1 MPMHSRP
8 QSPSRRRRFRRYL
21 WLLLLIAFIIP
32 IAASAGRLAYDGGPR
47 GWESSWSSAGSLPAA
62 AKYQPARIAVL
73 AAPTGG
79 WRGAVAVHSWIV
91 FKPEGAREWTRYDVV
106 GWGNPVRQ
114 NGWVADGRWRGNDPI
129 VVADVT
135 GEQAQKLI
143 PKIQSAVQDYRWRN
157 AGDYRA
163 WPGPNSNTFVA
174 HVLRA
179 VPELG
184 VLLPPN
190 AIGRDYRPEFYA
202 GLTDSGT
209 GVEVNFLGYLGIKLG
224 WVEGI
229 ELNVLGFVAGFDLRH
244 PALKIPGFG
253 RIGIDGMASSAN
265 AKAD

>member
-1 MPMHSRP
+1 MHSRP